1 MPDKI
6 EVIACTMSE
15 DSFVDPADFDKH
27 LWLLVECQRLM
38 NENSRLLGGSFSRD
52 REILRLLRRVGDA

>member
-15 DSFVDPADFDKH
+15 DSFVNPADFDKF

-38 NENSRLLGGSFSRD
+38 NENSRLLGGTISRD
-52 REILRLLRRVGDA
+52 REILRLLKRVGDA